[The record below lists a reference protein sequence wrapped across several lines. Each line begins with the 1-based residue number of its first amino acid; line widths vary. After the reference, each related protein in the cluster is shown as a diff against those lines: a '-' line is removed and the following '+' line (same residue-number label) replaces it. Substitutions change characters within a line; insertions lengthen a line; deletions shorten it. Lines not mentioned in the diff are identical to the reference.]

1 MKTRKLFVPFL
12 VTVLLTA
19 VTTYKVYDS
28 NHNLIEIWEEKND
41 RIEMFDYPSYMKKG
55 YIVKE
60 KNSDWTV
67 YDNQHNKTETIIKEG
82 KEK

>member
-28 NHNLIEIWEEKND
+28 NHNLIEIWEEKNNT
-41 RIEMFDYPSYMKKG
+41 IEIYGYPDYLRKG

-60 KNSDWTV
+60 QDKWIE
-67 YDNQHNKTETIIKEG
+67 YDTNHMEKRTIIREEG
-82 KEK
+82 KK